1 MHHATTSSHLLDGP
15 IHSASPTETIPA
27 RLDERTTS
35 DSTPDSSSIGSSIA
49 TMDYPYPS
57 IPGTSAFTPRPL
69 PRDGSLPEELVN
81 PPMPTRGGKNMFAY
95 WHTGIQSLKPYLMR
109 NVLAW
114 YQRYSS
120 LGWNIYVLDRQDGSP
135 LNVSRFID
143 LSDPEVVP
151 DVMRD
156 GGSVTGQYSAQH
168 SSDLVRW
175 PLLLK
180 YGGAYLDV
188 GVIMFGDMD
197 RLWEEHIANPDS
209 PFDYAGFTMGDA
221 PDAISIVN
229 FWMMS
234 TPDNPLM
241 QRAHRIFLKLWEG
254 KTDTTGAHANPL
266 VSHVPLLRVPDNL
279 TQSDDG
285 KDAMT
290 IDDAAMTDYAVQ
302 IQAMGSAQRW
312 FDEEGKWDGPSY
324 VQHKCYLLSMIQHA
338 YVNEQLSGWDSAK
351 QHQIFLTPLPP
362 TVNSEETETQRLGR
376 QIVEESVAGSWV
388 LKLAHGFSAR
398 LFGKPTLGMLW
409 RDDEGSDCKEGTYG
423 GWLRWATVN
432 SRPER
437 TPEALGIMRYEP
449 TMRGSLEAMLKC

>member
-1 MHHATTSSHLLDGP
+1 M
-15 IHSASPTETIPA
+15 
-27 RLDERTTS
+27 
-35 DSTPDSSSIGSSIA
+35 
-49 TMDYPYPS
+49 
-57 IPGTSAFTPRPL
+57 
-69 PRDGSLPEELVN
+69 
-81 PPMPTRGGKNMFAY
+81 
-95 WHTGIQSLKPYLMR
+95 KPYLMR

-120 LGWNIYVLDRQDGSP
+120 LAWNIYVLDRQEGSP

-188 GVIMFGDMD
+188 GIIMFGDMD
-197 RLWEEHIANPDS
+197 RLWDEHIGNPES
-209 PFDYAGFTMGDA
+209 PLDYAGFTMADT

-234 TPDNPLM
+234 TPDNSLVH
-241 QRAHRIFLKLWEG
+241 RAHRIFLKLWEG
-254 KTDTTGAHANPL
+254 KTDTTGAHAHPL

-279 TQSDDG
+279 TQSGDDKG
-285 KDAMT
+285 AMA

-312 FDEEGKWDGPSY
+312 LDEGAGWDGPSY
-324 VQHKCYLLSMIQHA
+324 VRNKCHLLSMIQHA
-338 YVNEQLSGWDSAK
+338 YVNEQLTGWDSAK
-351 QHQIFLTPLPP
+351 QHRLFLTPLPSSADGSG
-362 TVNSEETETQRLGR
+362 TKDQCLAR
-376 QIVEESVAGSWV
+376 QIIEESVAGSWA

-432 SRPER
+432 LKQDER
-437 TPEALGIMRYEP
+437 LERLKVEEYEP
-449 TMRGSLEAMLKC
+449 TMTASLEAML